1 MAHDGTNTKKRVKE
15 SKANNKKP
23 TWKAMGDGET
33 RDGSRKAR
41 EREKRE
47 REHNM
52 GKKAEWREKNWTEK
66 ESNTQISAHR
76 HATRPQ

>member
-41 EREKRE
+41 ERERKE
-47 REHNM
+47 SENITW
-52 GKKAEWREKNWTEK
+52 GKKQSGERRIGQRRKVTHK
-66 ESNTQISAHR
+66 
-76 HATRPQ
+76 